1 MGTDRQ
7 KYVVSTRVACSPRGN
22 PPPEYA
28 GGHRRLLR
36 FNGTRP
42 PALSP
47 EGPRGVL
54 RGDTPSPGGCPP
66 PGRGGRHTRRSRGS
80 GPATLPP
87 CPGTPGA
94 ARRGRSRR
102 RAGPVPPLLRLR
114 RATERRQRPRLSP
127 RGSGAGR
134 EELRARGR
142 EAATYPPSLRR
153 RFGERPPEESPR
165 AAEPC

>member
-102 RAGPVPPLLRLR
+102 RAGPVPAAPSPEESNGTEAAASPQPAGLRC
-114 RATERRQRPRLSP
+114 
-127 RGSGAGR
+127 GAGR
-134 EELRARGR
+134 AEGPR
-142 EAATYPPSLRR
+142 EGSGHLP
-153 RFGERPPEESPR
+153 
-165 AAEPC
+165 AEPPAAIW